1 MEANKEDVDTVVNK
15 EDQTPNPNQ
24 TPTSQSDDAK
34 TNKDEAEA
42 SRKRKQE
49 EMSPK
54 NSLEQQKL
62 AKKASNGASTP
73 EV

>member
-1 MEANKEDVDTVVNK
+1 MESSKEDVDTVVGK
-15 EDQTPNPNQ
+15 EGQNSNSTS
-24 TPTSQSDDAK
+24 TSQSEDVKA
-34 TNKDEAEA
+34 NKEEAEA

-49 EMSPK
+49 AMSPK